1 MKIGVYGG
9 TFDPPHMGHLEAAR
23 AAMDLLGLDRM
34 LFIPAAVPPH
44 KVLPPEA
51 AAAGDRLAM
60 AEQMA
65 DGLTLLTGRPGC
77 AQADSTELHR
87 QGKSYTADTLD
98 QLRERYPDDELWLLM
113 GTDMFLTLQT
123 WHQPGRILAQAR
135 VAAFARAE
143 SDSMEAM
150 ERQTA
155 FLRDTYGAQTTLL
168 RLPRVTEVSS
178 TFLRSR
184 LREDRAEVRDL
195 LWCQVY
201 GSILRRGL
209 YGVKADL
216 RHLDD
221 EDLRRCSWSMVKAK
235 RIPHIRGCEEEAV
248 RLALRWGADP
258 EAARRAGILHDCTKY
273 LDLAEQLKLCDEY
286 GIVLDDLEQKAVKLL
301 HSKTGAAIARH
312 VYGAP
317 DEVCDAIYWHTTG
330 KADMTLLEKVLYL
343 ADYIEPSREEFP
355 GLKELRRL
363 AYEDLDQALL
373 LGCRLTIED
382 MEERGVPV
390 HTNTLQA
397 RDWLKGRNP

>member
-150 ERQTA
+150 ERQAA
-155 FLRDTYGAQTTLL
+155 FLRDTYGAQATLL

-184 LREDRAEVRDL
+184 L
-195 LWCQVY
+195 
-201 GSILRRGL
+201 
-209 YGVKADL
+209 
-216 RHLDD
+216 
-221 EDLRRCSWSMVKAK
+221 
-235 RIPHIRGCEEEAV
+235 
-248 RLALRWGADP
+248 
-258 EAARRAGILHDCTKY
+258 
-273 LDLAEQLKLCDEY
+273 
-286 GIVLDDLEQKAVKLL
+286 
-301 HSKTGAAIARH
+301 
-312 VYGAP
+312 
-317 DEVCDAIYWHTTG
+317 
-330 KADMTLLEKVLYL
+330 
-343 ADYIEPSREEFP
+343 
-355 GLKELRRL
+355 
-363 AYEDLDQALL
+363 
-373 LGCRLTIED
+373 
-382 MEERGVPV
+382 
-390 HTNTLQA
+390 
-397 RDWLKGRNP
+397 